1 MFKKQMSEDKD
12 FLDRL
17 FYFLGRIAGFIK
29 TPFGIY
35 LTSIILIVMF
45 PPIETINNTFV
56 GWGFITD
63 LGGNIRINMIYFLS
77 EIGIVTLVFFAYLFS
92 KKR

>member
-1 MFKKQMSEDKD
+1 MSEDKD

-45 PPIETINNTFV
+45 PPIETINNTVV

>member
-1 MFKKQMSEDKD
+1 MREDKD

>member
-1 MFKKQMSEDKD
+1 MSEDKD

-17 FYFLGRIAGFIK
+17 FYFLGSIAGFIK

>member
-1 MFKKQMSEDKD
+1 MSEDKD

-63 LGGNIRINMIYFLS
+63 LGGNIRINMIYFLC

>member
-1 MFKKQMSEDKD
+1 MSEDKD

-45 PPIETINNTFV
+45 PPKETINNTFI

-92 KKR
+92 KKK

>member
-1 MFKKQMSEDKD
+1 MSEDKD

-92 KKR
+92 KNR

>member
-1 MFKKQMSEDKD
+1 MSEDKD

-45 PPIETINNTFV
+45 PPKATINNTFI

-92 KKR
+92 KKK

>member
-1 MFKKQMSEDKD
+1 MSEDKD

-63 LGGNIRINMIYFLS
+63 LGGARRINMIYFLS
-77 EIGIVTLVFFAYLFS
+77 EIGIVTLVYFAYLFS

>member
-1 MFKKQMSEDKD
+1 MSEDKD

-45 PPIETINNTFV
+45 PPIETVNNTFV

-92 KKR
+92 KKK

>member
-1 MFKKQMSEDKD
+1 MSEDKD

-45 PPIETINNTFV
+45 PPIETINNIFI

-92 KKR
+92 KNK

>member
-1 MFKKQMSEDKD
+1 MSEDKD

-45 PPIETINNTFV
+45 PPIETINNIFI
-56 GWGFITD
+56 GWNFITD

-92 KKR
+92 KKK

>member
-1 MFKKQMSEDKD
+1 MSEDKD

-45 PPIETINNTFV
+45 PPIETVNNTFV

-77 EIGIVTLVFFAYLFS
+77 EIGIVTLVFFAYLFL
-92 KKR
+92 KKK

>member
-1 MFKKQMSEDKD
+1 MSEDKD

-92 KKR
+92 KKK

>member
-1 MFKKQMSEDKD
+1 MSEDKV

-45 PPIETINNTFV
+45 PPIETVNNTFV

-92 KKR
+92 KKK

>member
-1 MFKKQMSEDKD
+1 MSEDKD

-63 LGGNIRINMIYFLS
+63 LGGNIRINMI
-77 EIGIVTLVFFAYLFS
+77 
-92 KKR
+92 

>member
-1 MFKKQMSEDKD
+1 MSEDKD

>member
-1 MFKKQMSEDKD
+1 MSEDKD
-12 FLDRL
+12 
-17 FYFLGRIAGFIK
+17 FLGRIAGFIK

-45 PPIETINNTFV
+45 PPIETVNNTFV

-92 KKR
+92 KKK

>member
-1 MFKKQMSEDKD
+1 MSEDKD

-17 FYFLGRIAGFIK
+17 FYFFGRIVGFIK

>member
-1 MFKKQMSEDKD
+1 MSEDKD

-45 PPIETINNTFV
+45 PPKETINNIFI

-92 KKR
+92 KKK